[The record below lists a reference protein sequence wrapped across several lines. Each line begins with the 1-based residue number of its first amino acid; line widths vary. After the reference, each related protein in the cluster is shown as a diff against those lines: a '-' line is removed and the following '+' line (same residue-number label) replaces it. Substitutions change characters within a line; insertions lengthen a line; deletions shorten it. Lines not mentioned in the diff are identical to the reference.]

1 MCRQSCG
8 FGFFVIEYVVE
19 YVVAWV
25 YNLVLLVGEEQ
36 RAVTLDLGTV
46 GYLRKDGAQLGEV
59 VKELLLLGKLVLAA
73 PVFVELVG
81 HEEERRQFFK
91 AVFLGNHSGH
101 INEACRAVDACLL
114 QLDGGD
120 DGIGLEHQW
129 KQTLKG
135 ETARSVNDEV
145 EVLVAH
151 GSDKVEGILLT
162 AKLGTG
168 YNLIKGLKLW
178 PALSVLLVLLDDAA
192 LRVGIEHD
200 ETAVMFKNKLV
211 GKKHT
216 ESGLAAAALL
226 IGDDENLVASL
237 LRRLSDVKEWY
248 VHKVGCW

>member
-1 MCRQSCG
+1 MLLIG
-8 FGFFVIEYVVE
+8 EVE
-19 YVVAWV
+19 
-25 YNLVLLVGEEQ
+25 
-36 RAVTLDLGTV
+36 RAVTLDLGAV
-46 GYLRKDGAQLGEV
+46 GYLRQDGAQLSEV
-59 VKELLLLGKLVLAA
+59 VEELLLLDKLVLAA
-73 PVFVELVG
+73 PVLVELVG
-81 HEEERRQFFK
+81 QEEERRQLLK
-91 AVFLGNHSGH
+91 AILLGNHSGH
-101 INEACRAVDACLL
+101 VDEACRAVDAGLL

-129 KQTLKG
+129 EQTLKG
-135 ETARSVNDEV
+135 ETTRSVDDEV

-168 YNLIKGLKLW
+168 YNLIKGLKLR

-192 LRVGIEHD
+192 LRVSIEYD
-200 ETAVMFKNKLV
+200 ETAVMFKNELV
-211 GKKHT
+211 GKKHA
-216 ESGLAAAALL
+216 EGSLAAAALL